1 MMKLR
6 FLSLRWKLLSGFVGL
21 VLVIVL
27 SLLYSLG
34 QLVELRIRD
43 DINQN
48 FTEAGRIFERIQDI
62 RFRQL
67 RQTAILLADIPSLKA
82 AISTSDTN
90 TVNQKIREELRFLL
104 DFDPLIPDSLIPE
117 SYFTNPDSAGL
128 LMVSDNKG
136 VPLGQLSSKKLPGF
150 SIADRAGVR
159 EALNG
164 EMPTQTYI
172 WKENE
177 RYFNVISIPIWTGY
191 NLIGSLTYGLPIR
204 QLEAEQLSRD
214 IGMDVIFYVDDK
226 IVAETFRDVSSHDK
240 NWLNKKFH
248 DATYEVLSSKQA
260 STSEMILDNENWLMY
275 LAPMFQ
281 INDKTQGIKGYYGV
295 AKSLTSA
302 LIPLKKLQLL
312 IFGIG
317 VFAIA
322 ASVFISIILTR
333 RITRPIDQ
341 LVEGVQRVENQDFS
355 QKVPITTHDEIGKLT
370 SAFNQLIEG
379 LQERLLMLKFVS
391 EATLDAIKKDLTRI
405 QPGGE
410 RRDVT
415 VFFSDIRGFTAWS
428 EKHTPEQVIDMLN
441 NLLSF
446 QAEIV
451 KEMGGDVDKFVGDE
465 LVAVFQGSKK
475 DQLAV
480 QAAIRIQQRLP
491 GVLSDEEGNLAVGI
505 GINNGEVVMGAM
517 GSENRMDYTV
527 LGSTV
532 NLGAR
537 LCSAAKKHQ
546 ILISNEVYLN
556 LERKIPTKE
565 LDSIKV
571 KGIENEIQIY
581 EIVWKE
587 KSKERVI
594 KLGN

>member
-1 MMKLR
+1 
-6 FLSLRWKLLSGFVGL
+6 
-21 VLVIVL
+21 
-27 SLLYSLG
+27 
-34 QLVELRIRD
+34 
-43 DINQN
+43 
-48 FTEAGRIFERIQDI
+48 
-62 RFRQL
+62 
-67 RQTAILLADIPSLKA
+67 
-82 AISTSDTN
+82 
-90 TVNQKIREELRFLL
+90 
-104 DFDPLIPDSLIPE
+104 
-117 SYFTNPDSAGL
+117 
-128 LMVSDNKG
+128 
-136 VPLGQLSSKKLPGF
+136 
-150 SIADRAGVR
+150 
-159 EALNG
+159 
-164 EMPTQTYI
+164 
-172 WKENE
+172 
-177 RYFNVISIPIWTGY
+177 
-191 NLIGSLTYGLPIR
+191 
-204 QLEAEQLSRD
+204 
-214 IGMDVIFYVDDK
+214 MDVIFYVDDK
-226 IVAETFRDVSSHDK
+226 IVAETFGNISADDK
-240 NWLNKKFH
+240 NGLNKKFH
-248 DATYEVLSSKQA
+248 DATYEVLTSNQA
-260 STSEMILDNENWLMY
+260 STSEILLNSENWLIY

-281 INDKTQGIKGYYGV
+281 LNDEVQGIKGYYGV
-295 AKSLTSA
+295 AKSLTNA
-302 LIPLKKLQLL
+302 LIPLKNLQIL

-317 VFAIA
+317 VFAIV

-341 LVEGVQRVENQDFS
+341 LVEGVQRVENQDFG
-355 QKVPITTHDEIGKLT
+355 QKVPVTTHDEIGKLT
-370 SAFNQLIEG
+370 IAFNQLIEG

-505 GINNGEVVMGAM
+505 GINSGEVVMGAM
-517 GSENRMDYTV
+517 GSENRIDYTV

-556 LERKIPTKE
+556 LERKIPAKE

-587 KSKERVI
+587 KSIERVI

>member
-1 MMKLR
+1 
-6 FLSLRWKLLSGFVGL
+6 
-21 VLVIVL
+21 
-27 SLLYSLG
+27 
-34 QLVELRIRD
+34 
-43 DINQN
+43 
-48 FTEAGRIFERIQDI
+48 
-62 RFRQL
+62 
-67 RQTAILLADIPSLKA
+67 
-82 AISTSDTN
+82 
-90 TVNQKIREELRFLL
+90 
-104 DFDPLIPDSLIPE
+104 
-117 SYFTNPDSAGL
+117 
-128 LMVSDNKG
+128 
-136 VPLGQLSSKKLPGF
+136 
-150 SIADRAGVR
+150 
-159 EALNG
+159 
-164 EMPTQTYI
+164 
-172 WKENE
+172 
-177 RYFNVISIPIWTGY
+177 
-191 NLIGSLTYGLPIR
+191 
-204 QLEAEQLSRD
+204 
-214 IGMDVIFYVDDK
+214 
-226 IVAETFRDVSSHDK
+226 
-240 NWLNKKFH
+240 
-248 DATYEVLSSKQA
+248 
-260 STSEMILDNENWLMY
+260 
-275 LAPMFQ
+275 
-281 INDKTQGIKGYYGV
+281 
-295 AKSLTSA
+295 
-302 LIPLKKLQLL
+302 L

-317 VFAIA
+317 VFAIV
-322 ASVFISIILTR
+322 ASVLISIILTR

-341 LVEGVQRVENQDFS
+341 LVEGVQRVENQDFG
-355 QKVPITTHDEIGKLT
+355 QKVPVTTHDEIGKLT
-370 SAFNQLIEG
+370 IAFNQLIEG

-505 GINNGEVVMGAM
+505 GINSGEVVMGAM

-556 LERKIPTKE
+556 LERKIPAKE

>member
-1 MMKLR
+1 M
-6 FLSLRWKLLSGFVGL
+6 
-21 VLVIVL
+21 
-27 SLLYSLG
+27 
-34 QLVELRIRD
+34 
-43 DINQN
+43 
-48 FTEAGRIFERIQDI
+48 
-62 RFRQL
+62 
-67 RQTAILLADIPSLKA
+67 
-82 AISTSDTN
+82 
-90 TVNQKIREELRFLL
+90 
-104 DFDPLIPDSLIPE
+104 
-117 SYFTNPDSAGL
+117 
-128 LMVSDNKG
+128 
-136 VPLGQLSSKKLPGF
+136 
-150 SIADRAGVR
+150 R

-226 IVAETFRDVSSHDK
+226 IVAETFGNISADDK
-240 NWLNKKFH
+240 NGLNKKFH
-248 DATYEVLSSKQA
+248 DATYEVLTSYQA
-260 STSEMILDNENWLMY
+260 STSEILLNSENWLIY
-275 LAPMFQ
+275 LAPMFHL
-281 INDKTQGIKGYYGV
+281 NDEVQGIKGYYGV
-295 AKSLTSA
+295 AKSLTNA
-302 LIPLKKLQLL
+302 LIPLKNLQIL

-317 VFAIA
+317 VFAIV
-322 ASVFISIILTR
+322 ASVLISIILTR

-341 LVEGVQRVENQDFS
+341 LVEGVQRVENQDFG
-355 QKVPITTHDEIGKLT
+355 QKVPVTTHDEIGKLT
-370 SAFNQLIEG
+370 IAFNQLIEG

-505 GINNGEVVMGAM
+505 GINSGEVVMGAM

-537 LCSAAKKHQ
+537 LYSAAKKHQ

-556 LERKIPTKE
+556 LERKIPAKE